1 MNEEILNAKEILLKE
16 QLKIVQLEK
25 KKITDIKAQNYESAR
40 NIQDRI
46 IEAKHH
52 LHETIIPHLRLFIE
66 QHSQELELNE
76 LIFTLAPLENKFRK
90 IILEKEFLDKNK
102 LLKNEKPFEISEPV
116 TRTEQIRQ
124 KNQLLQMFIQME
136 LLFRKWTEYYQFQKE
151 NITALFYTNLVKQKH
166 LALDLYPELQSV
178 HCFYGSFNAIVG
190 QLKEQFS
197 NRSSTFNPIL
207 IILVQY
213 GTQDGVEV
221 PQEQQ
226 SFIKELLDQ
235 YFTGVV
241 KYHDGKMKNLGNMDE
256 MMLYVTIKQDYS
268 PLNVVGVF

>member
-1 MNEEILNAKEILLKE
+1 MNEKILNAKEILLKE
-16 QLKIVQLEK
+16 QLKLVQLER
-25 KKITDIKAQNYESAR
+25 KKIIDIKAQNYESVR

-52 LHETIIPHLRLFIE
+52 LNENIVPHWRSFIE
-66 QHSQELELNE
+66 QDSQDLELTE
-76 LIFTLAPLENKFRK
+76 LLFMLAPLENKFRK

-102 LLKNEKPFEISEPV
+102 LLKNEKPFEISEPI
-116 TRTEQIRQ
+116 TQTEQIRQ
-124 KNQLLQMFIQME
+124 KNQLLQIFTQME
-136 LLFRKWTEYYQFQKE
+136 LLFRKWTEYYQFQKD
-151 NITALFYTNLVKQKH
+151 NMTTLCYTNLVKQKH
-166 LALDLYPELQSV
+166 LALDLYPELQSA
-178 HCFYGSFNAIVG
+178 HCFYGSFNDIVN

-213 GTQDGVEV
+213 GTQDGAQV

-226 SFIKELLDQ
+226 SFIKDLIDQ
-235 YFTGVV
+235 YFTETV
-241 KYHDGKMKNLGNMDE
+241 KYHDGKMKNLGNIDE

-268 PLNVVGVF
+268 PRNIIGAF